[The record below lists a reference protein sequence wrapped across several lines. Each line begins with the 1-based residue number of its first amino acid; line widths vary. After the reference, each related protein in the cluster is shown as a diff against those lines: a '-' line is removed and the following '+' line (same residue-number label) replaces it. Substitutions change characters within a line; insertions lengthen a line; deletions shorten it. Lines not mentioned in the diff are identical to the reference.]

1 MRSALHA
8 SVGCLLA
15 EVCAETHMRYG
26 GTATPAHYDP
36 VDNVVGQF
44 CGSKRWRLWRPSS
57 GEPSGTPD
65 YDAVVAPG
73 DALFVPRG
81 WWHRVDSLPCA
92 TGAVSVSLWF
102 DESGELPAFSNR

>member
-1 MRSALHA
+1 MAWARRFWVS
-8 SVGCLLA
+8 
-15 EVCAETHMRYG
+15 R
-26 GTATPAHYDP
+26 GTPSRPSGRGRRAGDAAHYDP

-44 CGSKRWRLWRPSS
+44 CGSKRWRLWRPAS
-57 GEPSGTPD
+57 GEPTGTPD
-65 YDAVVAPG
+65 YDVVVAPG

-102 DESGELPAFSNR
+102 DDESGELPAFSNR